1 MSLSHALSSPST
13 PAGRYWLFGSLALNL
28 FLIGIASAL
37 LIREPEIPDRS
48 INARI
53 ERLAS
58 TLPSPDADKLRA
70 DFRAQRQSVN
80 DTRGGYDRARDAI
93 RAVLRREPFD
103 ATAMRDAMAK
113 ARSARQEFDQVMH
126 GIMIKAAG
134 EMSAVGREKLAEWP
148 PGRR

>member
-1 MSLSHALSSPST
+1 MSIAHALSSPST
-13 PAGRYWLFGSLALNL
+13 PAARYWLFGSLALNL

-48 INARI
+48 IGARI

-58 TLPSPDADKLRA
+58 TLPSPDADKLRSE
-70 DFRAQRQSVN
+70 FRAQREAIN
-80 DTRGGYDRARDAI
+80 GTRGAYDRARDSI

-103 ATAMRDAMAK
+103 ANAMRDAMAK
-113 ARSARQEFDQVMH
+113 ARAARQEFDQVMH
-126 GIMIKAAG
+126 AMMVKAAG
-134 EMSAVGREKLAEWP
+134 EMSPVGREKLAEWP

>member
-1 MSLSHALSSPST
+1 MSLAHALSSPGAPT
-13 PAGRYWLFGSLALNL
+13 ARYWLFGSLALNL

-37 LIREPEIPDRS
+37 LIREPEIPNRS
-48 INARI
+48 IGARI

-58 TLPSPDADKLRA
+58 TLPPSDADKLRGEFIA
-70 DFRAQRQSVN
+70 KRDAVN
-80 DTRGGYDRARDAI
+80 GSRSAYDKARDGI

-103 ATAMRDAMAK
+103 TTAMGDAMTK
-113 ARSARQEFDQVMH
+113 ARAARQEFDQVMH

-134 EMSAVGREKLAEWP
+134 EMSPVGRQKLSEWP

>member
-13 PAGRYWLFGSLALNL
+13 PTARYWLFGSLALNL

-37 LIREPEIPDRS
+37 LIRQPEIPDRS

-58 TLPSPDADKLRA
+58 TLPPSDASKLRSE
-70 DFRAQRQSVN
+70 FRAQRDALN
-80 DTRGGYDRARDAI
+80 GTRGAYDQARNAI
-93 RAVLRREPFD
+93 RAVLRHEPFD
-103 ATAMRDAMAK
+103 ANAMRDAMAT
-113 ARSARQEFDQVMH
+113 ARAARQEFDQVMH
-126 GIMIKAAG
+126 GVMVKAAG